1 MSVDIVRVAGPD
13 RIILD
18 ATLLLRA
25 EAVHRQLRPGL
36 DADYLGNMQRVV
48 RDGAEIALAVD
59 THGVLGVAVF
69 RLFENTHVGLRC
81 YLDDLVTD
89 ESRRSSGVGHALID
103 WLEHEARARGC
114 ACVDLES
121 GVQRGGAHRF
131 YFREGY
137 IIPSFSFRKSL
148 VA

>member
-13 RIILD
+13 RTILD

-25 EAVHRQLRPGL
+25 EGVHRQLRPDL
-36 DADYLGNMQRVV
+36 DADYLGKMQRVV
-48 RDGAEIALAVD
+48 RDGAEIALAVEAQS
-59 THGVLGVAVF
+59 VLGIAVF

-89 ESRRSSGVGHALID
+89 ESRRAGGVGHALID

-121 GVQRGGAHRF
+121 GVQRGAAHRF

>member
-13 RIILD
+13 RTILD

-25 EAVHRQLRPGL
+25 EGVHRLLRPDL
-36 DADYLGNMQRVV
+36 DADYLGKMKRAV
-48 RDGAEIALAVD
+48 RDGAEIALAVEA
-59 THGVLGVAVF
+59 HSVFGVAVF
-69 RLFENTHVGLRC
+69 RLFENTHVGLCC

-89 ESRRSSGVGHALID
+89 ESRRSSGVGRALID
-103 WLEHEARARGC
+103 WLEREARARGC

-121 GVQRGGAHRF
+121 GVQRAAAHRF
-131 YFREGY
+131 YFRKGY